1 MTFEN
6 DRSHENAGIKEGI
19 DGSFTVTDSGTLEA
33 LEARE
38 FDQKVSTQTLLIK
51 NLNQYIFNPD
61 VPQELQKKLI
71 DIVELHQ
78 EILTGE
84 ESLEYKKA
92 LHLVTKN
99 KLTRAYEELGLNI
112 MDTIYTKN

>member
-6 DRSHENAGIKEGI
+6 DRSHENAGIKEEI
-19 DGSFTVTDSGTLEA
+19 DGTFTLTDSSALEA
-33 LEARE
+33 LETRE
-38 FDQKVSTQTLLIK
+38 FEQKVSTQTLLVK
-51 NLNQYIFNPD
+51 NLNQYLSNPD
-61 VPQELQKKLI
+61 VSQELQKKLI

-84 ESLEYKKA
+84 ESPEYKKA

-99 KLTRAYEELGLNI
+99 KLARAYDELGLNI
-112 MDTIYTKN
+112 MDAIYTKN